1 MTKKEEFEEIF
12 IEEATIKE
20 TGEQF
25 RYIEYDD
32 ELWKWIETEIRQAKI
47 GENKYHIQKI
57 NKSQEQF
64 PTVLDSERVIAMK
77 EVFANR
83 ISELEGEIK

>member
-32 ELWKWIETEIRQAKI
+32 ELWKWIENEIRQAKI
-47 GENKYHIQKI
+47 DENKRSIDMFL
-57 NKSQEQF
+57 SL
-64 PTVLDSERVIAMK
+64 PDSEFTDLQIQSILI
-77 EVFANR
+77 NR
-83 ISELEGEIK
+83 NSELDKEK